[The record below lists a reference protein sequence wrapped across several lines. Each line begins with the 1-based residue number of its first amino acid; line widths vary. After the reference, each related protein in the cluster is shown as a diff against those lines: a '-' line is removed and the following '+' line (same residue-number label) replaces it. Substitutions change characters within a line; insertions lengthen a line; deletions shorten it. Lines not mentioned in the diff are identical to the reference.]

1 MIDAG
6 QLRKGIAIQLDD
18 RLFQVVEYTHIK
30 IGRGSAQVKL
40 RLRDVRSGGVVE
52 RAFQATERFEP
63 AFLEHREVQ
72 FLYSD
77 GDAYHFMDNESYEQ
91 TELTPEKLGDAV
103 KYLKDG
109 LTLEMLVHEADI
121 VSVEL
126 PVAVELTVTE
136 TEPGFKGNTASGGS
150 KPATLETG
158 VVVQVPLFISVGDV
172 LKVDTRT
179 GQYLEKAS

>member
-1 MIDAG
+1 M
-6 QLRKGIAIQLDD
+6 
-18 RLFQVVEYTHIK
+18 
-30 IGRGSAQVKL
+30 
-40 RLRDVRSGGVVE
+40 
-52 RAFQATERFEP
+52 
-63 AFLEHREVQ
+63 Q

-91 TELTPEKLGDAV
+91 TELTAEKLGDAV

-121 VSVEL
+121 VSVDL

-179 GQYLEKAS
+179 GKYVERV